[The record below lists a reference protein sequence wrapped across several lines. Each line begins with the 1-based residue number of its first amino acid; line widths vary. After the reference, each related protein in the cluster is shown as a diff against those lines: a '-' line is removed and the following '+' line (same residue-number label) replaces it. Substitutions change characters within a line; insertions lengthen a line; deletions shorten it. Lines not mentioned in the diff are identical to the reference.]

1 MISLSQLTRLDKD
14 ILTRSWNT
22 VSRDIE
28 SLAVDIFEMIFEQV
42 PDAKLMFPFMMRD
55 QREDDKKS
63 SELIF
68 HALRFMQVIETT
80 MNHLEEPETLDP
92 IFLNLGKIHARHEEQ
107 LGFRLCTKSRLS
119 AQEVDSSIILW
130 REVLRFI
137 ILHMKTGL
145 ESNVMIRKANRQEV
159 MNALMN
165 NSDLRSLRDT
175 KHGVPQASEEL
186 HRKVHSF
193 FVPEYF
199 LKKMPQFDANEG
211 DLG

>member
-1 MISLSQLTRLDKD
+1 MK
-14 ILTRSWNT
+14 
-22 VSRDIE
+22 
-28 SLAVDIFEMIFEQV
+28 
-42 PDAKLMFPFMMRD
+42 
-55 QREDDKKS
+55 
-63 SELIF
+63 
-68 HALRFMQVIETT
+68 
-80 MNHLEEPETLDP
+80 HLEEPETLDP

-107 LGFRLCTKSRLS
+107 LGFRRYQNEISSEIFLSSSPLANQNHCSEFTSTTKRRGVVGK
-119 AQEVDSSIILW
+119 E
-130 REVLRFI
+130 E
-137 ILHMKTGL
+137 
-145 ESNVMIRKANRQEV
+145 ANATKKV